1 MPLISCLGVGPSR
14 IKSISL
20 ALAVAC
26 GLAALAAGC
35 ATLPEPS
42 PAPPGTPPG
51 PQAISS
57 PASPKPTIVLL
68 HGPFED
74 ASSWSK
80 VTQQVQSEGFPVIA
94 PPVQLRGVA
103 SDTAA
108 VEGLL
113 DSVHGPKV
121 LVGHSYGG
129 LLVSELA
136 SKTPDVTALVY
147 VAAFIPRA
155 GESAGMLNAQFP
167 GSLIGPATTHQVN
180 SPDGAELYVN
190 TASFPAL
197 FAASGSSADAADAA
211 VEAAGQRP
219 SLAAAFDEKVA
230 TTAPAQIRK
239 YAIVATEDKAIPPAA
254 ERFEAERAGA
264 VITEVHS
271 PHAVPAANPRAVV
284 DVVLGAAAG

>member
-1 MPLISCLGVGPSR
+1 
-14 IKSISL
+14 
-20 ALAVAC
+20 LAVAC

-42 PAPPGTPPG
+42 AAPPSTQPG

-68 HGPFED
+68 HGAFED

-80 VTQQVQSEGFPVIA
+80 VTQQLQSERFPVIA
-94 PPVQLRGVA
+94 PAVQLRGVA
-103 SDTAA
+103 SDSAA

-190 TASFPAL
+190 TASFPEL

-219 SLAAAFDEKVA
+219 ILAAAFDEKVA
-230 TTAPAQIRK
+230 TTAPAQIRR
-239 YAIVATEDKAIPPAA
+239 YAIVATDDKAIPPAA
-254 ERFEAERAGA
+254 ERFEAQRAGA
-264 VITEVHS
+264 VITEVNS

-284 DVVLGAAAG
+284 DVVLRAAAG